1 MFVFKI
7 MYTTFIS
14 MEFHCKKNTRAQE
27 VKWDT
32 FILLDLVETYHGCT
46 TCKLSILVSVT
57 SMK

>member
-14 MEFHCKKNTRAQE
+14 MEFHCKKTLEHKKSNGTPL
-27 VKWDT
+27 
-32 FILLDLVETYHGCT
+32 FYYLVETYHGCT